1 MSGPR
6 AAIAAAY
13 RELGR
18 RGFVPGSAG
27 NVSAR
32 SRGGMLITPS
42 GWAAEAVTPTAIVR
56 TSLDGATTGHG
67 TPSSEW
73 PMHAAIYR
81 AHPAAGAIVHT
92 HAEACTA
99 LACLGEPLPA
109 FHYMIVSFGG
119 DDIRCA
125 PYVTFGTPEL
135 AAAAVAALDGRR
147 ACLLA
152 NHGMIVHAPT
162 VAQALDD
169 AIVLESLAR
178 QYLLARAAGTP
189 RLLSAA
195 ELAAARTRFAR
206 YGRLG
211 KQGQEGSAP
220 LDPPPGD

>member
-1 MSGPR
+1 MAASPR
-6 AAIAAAY
+6 AEIAAAY

-32 SRGGMLITPS
+32 TRHGLLITPTGQTAEEVRAS
-42 GWAAEAVTPTAIVR
+42 GVVALTPEGVVR
-56 TSLDGATTGHG
+56 GAGV
-67 TPSSEW
+67 PSSEW

-81 AHPAAGAIVHT
+81 AHPRAGAIVHT
-92 HAEACTA
+92 HAQAATA
-99 LACLGEPLPA
+99 LACLGRGLPA
-109 FHYMIVSFGG
+109 FHYMVVSFGG
-119 DDIRCA
+119 EDIRCA

-162 VAQALDD
+162 VARALAD

-178 QYLLARAAGTP
+178 QYLLACAAGTP
-189 RLLSAA
+189 RLLTAQ
-195 ELAAARTRFAR
+195 EVAAAQE
-206 YGRLG
+206 RLRSYAG
-211 KQGQEGSAP
+211 AAP
-220 LDPPPGD
+220 APPV

>member
-1 MSGPR
+1 VSTLR
-6 AAIAAAY
+6 ATIAAAY

-32 SRGGMLITPS
+32 TRQGMLITPS
-42 GWAAEAVTPTAIVR
+42 GFPCEAVTPASVVAVSLEGAVR
-56 TSLDGATTGHG
+56 GRGR
-67 TPSSEW
+67 PSSEA

-81 AHPAAGAIVHT
+81 AAPEAGAIVHT

-99 LACLGEPLPA
+99 LACLGEELPA
-109 FHYMIVSFGG
+109 FHYMIVAFGG
-119 DDIRCA
+119 GDVRCA
-125 PYVTFGTPEL
+125 PYVTFGTAEL
-135 AAAAVAALDGRR
+135 AAAAVAALEGRR

-152 NHGMIVHAPT
+152 NHGVIVHAPT

-189 RLLSAA
+189 RLLTAA
-195 ELAAARTRFAR
+195 ELTAARARFAS
-206 YGRLG
+206 YGRA
-211 KQGQEGSAP
+211 AP
-220 LDPPPGD
+220 TTAG

>member
-1 MSGPR
+1 MSGAR

-32 SRGGMLITPS
+32 TARGMLITPT
-42 GWAAEAVTPTAIVR
+42 GWAAEAVTATAVVAV
-56 TSLDGATTGHG
+56 SAEGAVGG
-67 TPSSEW
+67 RGVPSSEF

-81 AHPAAGAIVHT
+81 AYPAAGAIVHT

-99 LACLGEPLPA
+99 LACLGQDLPA
-109 FHYMIVSFGG
+109 FHYMIVAFGG
-119 DDIRCA
+119 HDVRCA

-135 AAAAVAALDGRR
+135 ATAAVAALDGRR

-162 VAQALDD
+162 VAAALED
-169 AIVLESLAR
+169 AIILESLAR

-189 RLLSAA
+189 RLLSPE
-195 ELAAARTRFAR
+195 ELDAARARFAS
-206 YGRLG
+206 YGR
-211 KQGQEGSAP
+211 A
-220 LDPPPGD
+220 GDARGRKGR